1 MSESIFKLVVEK
13 ARDRIALRSSWTRYA
28 IARTHNDRPC
38 DPLDPAAV
46 RFCAY
51 GALVRAAFEVVG
63 SREMAILVAR
73 RAARRLTGAVSELEA
88 VADLDALNDG
98 PPNEAR
104 ARLMQIFAAAIAE
117 G

>member
-13 ARDRIALRSSWTRYA
+13 ARARIALRANWTRFA
-28 IARTHNDRPC
+28 NARTRNDRTC

-63 SREMAILVAR
+63 CRQTAVLIAHR
-73 RAARRLTGAVSELEA
+73 TARRLTGAASELEA
-88 VADLDALNDG
+88 VADLHVVNDG

-104 ARLMQIFAAAIAE
+104 TRLIAMFDAALAE
-117 G
+117 C